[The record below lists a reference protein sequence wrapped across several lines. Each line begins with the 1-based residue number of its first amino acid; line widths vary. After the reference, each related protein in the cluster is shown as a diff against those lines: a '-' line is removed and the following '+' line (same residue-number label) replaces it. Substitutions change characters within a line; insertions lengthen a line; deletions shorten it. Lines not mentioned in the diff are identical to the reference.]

1 MNSALKTREILDI
14 ANGVLGIEFMAAAQ
28 GLDFRSFTP
37 GRGTRAAKAEIRKHV
52 DFLDVDRPLHSDH
65 NTMMV
70 LVKTLDIKRA
80 VENEIGPFAI
90 Y

>member
-1 MNSALKTREILDI
+1 
-14 ANGVLGIEFMAAAQ
+14 MAAAQ
-28 GLDFRSFTP
+28 GLDFRKLHTGP
-37 GRGTRAAKAEIRKHV
+37 AVPRAKAEIRKHV

-80 VENEIGPFAI
+80 VEKRDRPLRDLLIVLSPFD
-90 Y
+90 YQKGSRVQLPVR